1 MKVYK
6 DGVEVVSLWQYD
18 KNISLQFS
26 GLDTTL
32 QTQIQYGHGNDK
44 TPAVT
49 PTVVTVGCEQRF
61 EAAVPN
67 KILEDGWDV
76 FVYAYQ
82 SRGDSGWTETMVKI
96 PVNERM
102 PSREWIPSDDPGYID
117 LQDMRDDIDTLQA
130 EMPLK
135 EDVANKVTA
144 LNADVTDTQYPSAK
158 ATYDMIELVS
168 EALVDFGHT
177 VAEEYLSKDPGAVG
191 TANLADS
198 AVTSAKLNNGAVASE
213 KLGTSAVTNTKI
225 ADGAVTSAK
234 IADNAVGSAK
244 IPSGAIAEGHL
255 ANGAVTTAKIADSAV
270 TADKIANGA
279 VNGAKIA
286 DFSVVAQHIYPGAV
300 TTAKIDDSAVT
311 NAKLADGAVR
321 GNNLADDSVY
331 AQHIH
336 TGAVETAKIADLAVT
351 TGKIADG
358 AVNGSKLA
366 YGAVSVVHIADN
378 AVVTNAIVDGQVT
391 AAKLATA
398 VSNVLNGAEQ
408 TTNKVTSVSSASTDT
423 QYPSAKCVFDYGQ
436 SIQTAI
442 EGDLEMARA
451 ALGYVTPANQAII
464 DEISNAVGGTFTPSD
479 NTAYTQ
485 NDLDEVSELIGG
497 ND

>member
-18 KNISLQFS
+18 KNIALQFG

-32 QTQIQYGHGNDK
+32 QTQIQFGHGNDK

-49 PTVVTVGCEQRF
+49 PTIETVGGEQRF
-61 EAAVPN
+61 IATVPN
-67 KILEDGWDV
+67 KLLEDGWDLLC
-76 FVYAYQ
+76 YAYQ

-102 PSREWIPSDDPGYID
+102 PSREWIPADDPGYID

-158 ATYDMIELVS
+158 AVFDSDELLA
-168 EALVDFGHT
+168 EALT
-177 VAEEYLSKDPGAVG
+177 SLAESLPQDYLSTDPGAVG

-198 AVTSAKLNNGAVASE
+198 AVTSSKLNNGAVASE

-225 ADGAVTSAK
+225 ADGAVNAAKIANDSVYEAHIHSAAVTTAK
-234 IADNAVGSAK
+234 IADGAVTTDKLGSAAVNGAK
-244 IPSGAIAEGHL
+244 IADDSVYAQHL
-255 ANGAVTTAKIADSAV
+255 HSSAVTTAKIADSAV
-270 TADKIANGA
+270 T
-279 VNGAKIA
+279 
-286 DFSVVAQHIYPGAV
+286 
-300 TTAKIDDSAVT
+300 
-311 NAKLADGAVR
+311 NAKLAEGAVR
-321 GNNLADDSVY
+321 GNNIVDDSVY

-351 TGKIADG
+351 TGKLANG
-358 AVNGSKLA
+358 AVNSAILA
-366 YGAVSVVHIADN
+366 AGAVDTAHIAN
-378 AVVTNAIVDGQVT
+378 GAVT

-423 QYPSAKCVFDYGQ
+423 QYPSAKCVYDYGQ

-442 EGDLEMARA
+442 EGDLDLAIA
-451 ALGYVTPANQAII
+451 ALGYVTP
-464 DEISNAVGGTFTPSD
+464 
-479 NTAYTQ
+479 
-485 NDLDEVSELIGG
+485 
-497 ND
+497 

>member
-18 KNISLQFS
+18 KNIALQFG

-32 QTQIQYGHGNDK
+32 QTQIQFGHGNDK

-49 PTVVTVGCEQRF
+49 PTIATVGSEQMF
-61 EAAVPN
+61 VATVPN
-67 KILEDGWDV
+67 KLLEDGWDLLC
-76 FVYAYQ
+76 YAYQ

-102 PSREWIPSDDPGYID
+102 PSREWIPADDPGYID

-158 ATYDMIELVS
+158 AVFDSDELLA
-168 EALVDFGHT
+168 EALT
-177 VAEEYLSKDPGAVG
+177 SLAESLPQDYLSTDPGAVG

-225 ADGAVTSAK
+225 ADGAVTSGK
-234 IADNAVGSAK
+234 IADNAINAAKLANDSVREAHIYTGAVTTAKIATGAVTTDKLGSAAVNETK
-244 IPSGAIAEGHL
+244 IADDSIYEQHVH
-255 ANGAVTTAKIADSAV
+255 NGAVTTAKIAYSAV
-270 TADKIANGA
+270 TSDKLAAGA
-279 VNGAKIA
+279 VNGSK
-286 DFSVVAQHIYPGAV
+286 
-300 TTAKIDDSAVT
+300 
-311 NAKLADGAVR
+311 
-321 GNNLADDSVY
+321 LADDSVY

-336 TGAVETAKIADLAVT
+336 TGAVETAN
-351 TGKIADG
+351 IADG
-358 AVNGSKLA
+358 AV
-366 YGAVSVVHIADN
+366 
-378 AVVTNAIVDGQVT
+378 T
-391 AAKLATA
+391 AGKLATA
-398 VSNVLNGAEQ
+398 VSDVLNGAEQ

-423 QYPSAKCVFDYGQ
+423 QYPSAKCVYDYGQ

-442 EGDLEMARA
+442 EGDLDLAIA
-451 ALGYVTPANQAII
+451 ALGYVTP
-464 DEISNAVGGTFTPSD
+464 
-479 NTAYTQ
+479 
-485 NDLDEVSELIGG
+485 
-497 ND
+497 

>member
-18 KNISLQFS
+18 KNISLQFG

-49 PTVVTVGCEQRF
+49 PTVVTVGSEQRF

-135 EDVANKVTA
+135 EDVANKVT
-144 LNADVTDTQYPSAK
+144 NISSNSTDTQYPSAK
-158 ATYDMIELVS
+158 CVYTNVKSVNDSLT
-168 EALVDFGHT
+168 ALVESLPHH
-177 VAEEYLSKDPGAVG
+177 YLSTDPGAVG
-191 TANLADS
+191 TVNLADG

-225 ADGAVTSAK
+225 
-234 IADNAVGSAK
+234 
-244 IPSGAIAEGHL
+244 

-300 TTAKIDDSAVT
+300 TTAKLDAGAVT

-336 TGAVETAKIADLAVT
+336 AGAVETAKIADLAVT

-398 VSNVLNGAEQ
+398 VQTVLNGAEQ
-408 TTNKVTSVSSASTDT
+408 TSNKVTSISASSTDT
-423 QYPSAKCVFDYGQ
+423 QYPSAKCMYDYGQ

-442 EGDLEMARA
+442 EGDLDIALA
-451 ALGYVTPANQAII
+451 ALGYVTP
-464 DEISNAVGGTFTPSD
+464 
-479 NTAYTQ
+479 
-485 NDLDEVSELIGG
+485 
-497 ND
+497 

>member
-18 KNISLQFS
+18 KNIALQFG

-32 QTQIQYGHGNDK
+32 QTQIQFGHGNDK

-49 PTVVTVGCEQRF
+49 PTIATVSGEQMF
-61 EAAVPN
+61 VATVPN
-67 KILEDGWDV
+67 KLLEDGWDLLC
-76 FVYAYQ
+76 YAYQ

-102 PSREWIPSDDPGYID
+102 PSREWIPADDPGYID

-135 EDVANKVTA
+135 EDVANKVTT

-158 ATYDMIELVS
+158 AVFDSDELLA
-168 EALVDFGHT
+168 EALT
-177 VAEEYLSKDPGAVG
+177 SLAESLPQDYLSTDPGAVG

-225 ADGAVTSAK
+225 ADGAVNAAKIANDSVYEAHIHSAAVTTAK
-234 IADNAVGSAK
+234 IADGAVTTDKLGSAAVNGAK
-244 IPSGAIAEGHL
+244 IADDSVYTQHL
-255 ANGAVTTAKIADSAV
+255 HSLAVTTAKIADSAV
-270 TADKIANGA
+270 T
-279 VNGAKIA
+279 
-286 DFSVVAQHIYPGAV
+286 
-300 TTAKIDDSAVT
+300 
-311 NAKLADGAVR
+311 NAKLAEGAVR
-321 GNNLADDSVY
+321 GNNIVDDSVY

-351 TGKIADG
+351 TGKLANG
-358 AVNGSKLA
+358 AVNSAILA
-366 YGAVSVVHIADN
+366 AGAVDTAHIAN
-378 AVVTNAIVDGQVT
+378 GAVT

-423 QYPSAKCVFDYGQ
+423 QYPSAKCVYDYGQ

-442 EGDLEMARA
+442 EGDLDTVRA
-451 ALGYVTPANQAII
+451 ALGYTTP
-464 DEISNAVGGTFTPSD
+464 
-479 NTAYTQ
+479 
-485 NDLDEVSELIGG
+485 
-497 ND
+497 

>member
-49 PTVVTVGCEQRF
+49 PTVVTVGSEQRF

-191 TANLADS
+191 TANLADEAVTSAKIADS

-336 TGAVETAKIADLAVT
+336 AGAVETAHIVNSAVT
-351 TGKIADG
+351 TDKIADG
-358 AVNGSKLA
+358 AV
-366 YGAVSVVHIADN
+366 
-378 AVVTNAIVDGQVT
+378 T
-391 AAKLATA
+391 AGKLATA

-408 TTNKVTSVSSASTDT
+408 TTNKATSVSSASTDT

>member
-18 KNISLQFS
+18 KNIALQFG

-32 QTQIQYGHGNDK
+32 QTQIQFGHGNDK

-49 PTVVTVGCEQRF
+49 PTIATVGSEQMF
-61 EAAVPN
+61 VATVPN
-67 KILEDGWDV
+67 KLLEDGWDLLC
-76 FVYAYQ
+76 YAYQ

-102 PSREWIPSDDPGYID
+102 PSREWIPADDPGYID

-158 ATYDMIELVS
+158 AVFDSDELLAQS
-168 EALVDFGHT
+168 LTDL
-177 VAEEYLSKDPGAVG
+177 AESLPENYLSTDPGAVR
-191 TANLADS
+191 TANLADG
-198 AVTSAKLNNGAVASE
+198 AVTSAKLNNGAVSSE
-213 KLGTSAVTNTKI
+213 KLGSSAVTTTKIANGAVRANNLSGDSVYEQHLHTGAVTTAKI
-225 ADGAVTSAK
+225 ADGAVTNIKLAEGAVRGNNLVDSSVVTAK
-234 IADNAVGSAK
+234 I
-244 IPSGAIAEGHL
+244 
-255 ANGAVTTAKIADSAV
+255 ANGAVTTAKIADS
-270 TADKIANGA
+270 
-279 VNGAKIA
+279 
-286 DFSVVAQHIYPGAV
+286 S
-300 TTAKIDDSAVT
+300 VT
-311 NAKLADGAVR
+311 NAKLAAGAVR
-321 GNNLADDSVY
+321 GNNIVDDSVY

-351 TGKIADG
+351 TRKLANG
-358 AVNGSKLA
+358 AVTSAILA
-366 YGAVSVVHIADN
+366 NGAVETANIAN
-378 AVVTNAIVDGQVT
+378 GAVT

-408 TTNKVTSVSSASTDT
+408 MSNKVTALSNASTDT
-423 QYPSAKCVFDYGQ
+423 QYPSAKCVYDYGQ

-442 EGDLEMARA
+442 EGDLDTVRA
-451 ALGYVTPANQAII
+451 ALGYTTP
-464 DEISNAVGGTFTPSD
+464 
-479 NTAYTQ
+479 
-485 NDLDEVSELIGG
+485 
-497 ND
+497 

>member
-49 PTVVTVGCEQRF
+49 PTVVTVGSEQRF

-102 PSREWIPSDDPGYID
+102 PSREWIPSDDPGYIN

-135 EDVANKVTA
+135 EDVANKVTTVTSSA
-144 LNADVTDTQYPSAK
+144 TDTQYPSAK
-158 ATYDMIELVS
+158 AVFDNDDLLARSLTDL
-168 EALVDFGHT
+168 
-177 VAEEYLSKDPGAVG
+177 AESLPENYLSTDPGAVG
-191 TANLADS
+191 TANLADG
-198 AVTSAKLNNGAVASE
+198 AVTSAKLNNGAVSSE
-213 KLGTSAVTNTKI
+213 KLGSSAVTTTKI
-225 ADGAVTSAK
+225 ADGAVRANNL
-234 IADNAVGSAK
+234 ADDSVYTQ
-244 IPSGAIAEGHL
+244 HL
-255 ANGAVTTAKIADSAV
+255 HSSAVTTAKIADSAV
-270 TADKIANGA
+270 T
-279 VNGAKIA
+279 
-286 DFSVVAQHIYPGAV
+286 
-300 TTAKIDDSAVT
+300 
-311 NAKLADGAVR
+311 NAKLAGGAVR
-321 GNNLADDSVY
+321 GNNIVADSVY

-336 TGAVETAKIADLAVT
+336 AGAVETAKIADLAVT
-351 TGKIADG
+351 TGKLANG
-358 AVNGSKLA
+358 AVNSAILA
-366 YGAVSVVHIADN
+366 NGAVYTEHIAN
-378 AVVTNAIVDGQVT
+378 GAVT

-398 VSNVLNGAEQ
+398 VSDVLNGAEQ
-408 TTNKVTSVSSASTDT
+408 TTNKVTSVSASSTDT
-423 QYPSAKCVFDYGQ
+423 QYPSAKCVYDYGQ

-464 DEISNAVGGTFTPSD
+464 DDISDAVGGTFTPSD

-485 NDLDEVSELIGG
+485 SDLDEVSELIGG
-497 ND
+497 NE